1 MFNVVIVVFKRCASI
16 IRWINVYTFDC
27 AREVFFEGA
36 ECEQVVPVDKHI
48 TRPRLAVGQS
58 PGFNLTIGECRVFD
72 KYAWFYGR
80 TLVILPYPRQFQFI

>member
-36 ECEQVVPVDKHI
+36 ECEQVVSVDKHI
-48 TRPRLAVGQS
+48 ARPRFAIGQS
-58 PGFNLTIGECRVFD
+58 PGFNLAIVESRIFD
-72 KYAWFYGR
+72 KYTRFYGR